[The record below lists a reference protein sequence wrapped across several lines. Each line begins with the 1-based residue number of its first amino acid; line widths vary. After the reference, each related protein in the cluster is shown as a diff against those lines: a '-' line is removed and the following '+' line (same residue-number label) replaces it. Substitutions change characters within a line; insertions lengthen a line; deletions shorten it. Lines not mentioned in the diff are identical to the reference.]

1 MLATALLSMY
11 ERGGGQAQDPGKRGE
26 PRRMANRLYVSPTQR
41 RRYRLAQQS
50 DRGRTTVGEGSR
62 LDNMVATVCNKVWP
76 HDFRS
81 NLSGF
86 DPNLHSRVQERS

>member
-11 ERGGGQAQDPGKRGE
+11 QRGGGQADRRKILEKKSEKSE

-41 RRYRLAQQS
+41 RSYRLAQQS

-62 LDNMVATVCNKVWP
+62 LDNMVATVCNKV
-76 HDFRS
+76 
-81 NLSGF
+81 
-86 DPNLHSRVQERS
+86 